1 MTTRFILENLATLK
15 LGYALPLYD
24 SDANLPRT
32 MAVGNLSNADLLEI
46 VVAGG
51 DDGTASSRYD
61 KPEYAYSQAYVRNQI
76 FPLRFR
82 KSDESDFW
90 EFPLEC
96 IFSLKQKNIIVKRAV
111 AKNKGRGS
119 VKESFTKD
127 DVEITIQGLF
137 FDRNGEYP
145 DLDLKKLRSYVEC
158 GEAIQVECPL
168 FEIYDITHIVIE
180 DCDLPFTKGEN
191 IQGFAL
197 KCVSDDLTQLLL
209 EDNIT
214 VL

>member
-1 MTTRFILENLATLK
+1 MQTRFILKNLAMLK
-15 LGYALPLYD
+15 LGYALPLYP

-32 MAVGNLSNADLLEI
+32 MAVGSLSNAELLDI
-46 VVAGG
+46 VVTPLNPPKGG
-51 DDGTASSRYD
+51 RYD
-61 KPEYAYSQAYVRNQI
+61 EQEYKYSQAYVRNQI

-96 IFSLKQKNIIVKRAV
+96 IFSLKQRNIIVKRTV
-111 AKNKGRGS
+111 AKNKGRGT

-127 DVEITIQGLF
+127 DVEITIQGIF

-145 DLDLKKLRSYVEC
+145 DLDLKRLRSYVEC

-191 IQGFAL
+191 IQGFSL